1 MDIDNYL
8 REAVNKII
16 GAFHPQKIILFGS
29 FSFAYGNPTS
39 DSDIDLLIVMD
50 TKQQP
55 HKRAIPVRKAL
66 RDLGISK
73 DVIIKTPEEF
83 ARFKDIV
90 GSIIY
95 SAAHKGKVLYER

>member
-1 MDIDNYL
+1 MDIDSYL
-8 REAVNKII
+8 REAVNRIV
-16 GAFHPQKIILFGS
+16 GAFHPHKIILFGS
-29 FSFAYGNPTS
+29 FAYGTPTS

-55 HKRAIPVRKAL
+55 HKRAVPVRKAL
-66 RDLGISK
+66 RDLGIPK

-95 SAAHKGKVLYER
+95 SAAHRGKVLYER

>member
-1 MDIDNYL
+1 MDVDNYL
-8 REAVNKII
+8 QEAVNKII
-16 GAFHPQKIILFGS
+16 GLFHPYKIILFG
-29 FSFAYGNPTS
+29 SFAYGNPTS

-73 DVIIKTPEEF
+73 DVIIKTPDEF